1 MFHFIDSL
9 VFKCSTVALSL
20 MLTLCSY
27 ADEKTVVIAGD
38 YWCPINCSQ
47 DDPQQ
52 GYMIDIARVALAK
65 HGYKLRYVETPWIR
79 ALAQARN
86 GSIHAV
92 VGAFKGDAPDFIYT
106 DTPLL
111 KMSPSSLFTRIE
123 RDWYYEGVKSLV
135 NLKLGT
141 VRGYD
146 YGEALN
152 QYIEKHKGTGKINPL
167 SGDSV
172 VQRNIK
178 SLLQGRIDVMAES
191 APVFWYTAKTMKVEK
206 LLRDA
211 GNTSTPMPCHIA
223 FSPKHP
229 EAKAI
234 AKAFSEG
241 VKELYEQGK
250 LQTLG
255 EAYGLPDNLQPH

>member
-1 MFHFIDSL
+1 
-9 VFKCSTVALSL
+9 VSTAVAAE
-20 MLTLCSY
+20 T
-27 ADEKTVVIAGD
+27 KIVTIAGD

-47 DDPQQ
+47 SDPQQ
-52 GYMIDIARVALAK
+52 GYMIDIARIALAK
-65 HGYKLRYVETPWIR
+65 SGYQLNYLEVPWAR

-86 GSIHAV
+86 GTIHGV

-123 RDWYYEGVKSLV
+123 SDWNYQSLESLKGVR
-135 NLKLGT
+135 LGI

-146 YGEALN
+146 YGERLN
-152 QYIEKHKGTGKINPL
+152 EYIKENLGSQSISQL

-178 SLLQGRIDVMAES
+178 SLLQGRTDVMVES
-191 APVFWYTAKTMKVEK
+191 APVLWYTAKTMKVEK
-206 LLRDA
+206 LLRVA
-211 GNTSTPMPCHIA
+211 GNTETPMPCHIA
-223 FSPKHP
+223 FSPSHP
-229 EAKAI
+229 DSAAI
-234 AKAFSEG
+234 AASFSKG
-241 VKELYEQGK
+241 VKHLYQQGK

-255 EAYGLPDNLQPH
+255 DAYGLPASLQPIIKINSPTQKP